1 MTGEKKSVDEA
12 IDLQAIESHAVGEMT
27 PSAELRRDLRPHQ
40 VFMFSIACAIGT
52 GLVIGSGTA
61 LSRGGPASMLIA
73 YLLIGAVVFFVMT
86 ALGEMASFAP
96 MKKGFGGYATR
107 MVDPAFGYSGP
118 SKNVV
123 LFIPLL
129 ISSFQVC
136 NRLELLLQVCH
147 CDSHQLDCRGP
158 CGQVLGAGFECCHL
172 DHGLRFHR
180 HCYQRKSTPRSP
192 SASKDHQP
200 DLISIFSSCT

>member
-1 MTGEKKSVDEA
+1 MADDKKPAD
-12 IDLQAIESHAVGEMT
+12 DYDIEMVASHGVGEMNT
-27 PSAELRRDLRPHQ
+27 SAELRRDLKPHQ

-107 MVDPAFGYSGP
+107 MVDPAFGYSESIRTP
-118 SKNVV
+118 QCLADETSIIV
-123 LFIPLL
+123 LRLAGTT
-129 ISSFQVC
+129 SS
-136 NRLELLLQVCH
+136 NM
-147 CDSHQLDCRGP
+147 
-158 CGQVLGAGFECCHL
+158 
-172 DHGLRFHR
+172 
-180 HCYQRKSTPRSP
+180 RSP
-192 SASKDHQP
+192 LRRTSPLPASLSGIGRPISTSLSGSQSLQP
-200 DLISIFSSCT
+200 SSLQSTYEQTCSSSVKFSSEADFRSSSCM